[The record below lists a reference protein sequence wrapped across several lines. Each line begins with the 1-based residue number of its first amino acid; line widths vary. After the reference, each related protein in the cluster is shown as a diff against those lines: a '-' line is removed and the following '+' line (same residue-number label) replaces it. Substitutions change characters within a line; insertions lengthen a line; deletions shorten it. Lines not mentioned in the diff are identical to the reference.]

1 MPVSGSTATFKAPF
15 PSAEGKLRVGV
26 DPIPRIFRVENH
38 DEAYRL
44 WQSAGEKR
52 RLLLHVDAHHDM
64 WRLKG
69 RQCLSIANFICP
81 ALEDDIVREVFWVVP
96 GLSWQSGRNRRHLL
110 RHARKIAKDYP
121 GAARSLRIGRDRI
134 SARLFG
140 KPLTICSLD
149 SLPELDESVLLDI
162 DTDFYLIPRVTYGE
176 MDQHS
181 PLPWCWPEELLEG
194 LRAHQVRADIVT
206 IAYSVEG
213 GYTPLLWKYLGDE
226 TALRLQ
232 QPNSGSQALE
242 GMTCMRQAA
251 EAAERGQLAAA
262 EGIYERARRLLP
274 DSGAPLCHLAH
285 LNLRMRRDTD
295 ARRCYR
301 QALDL
306 DATYRTA
313 FNSVALWRY
322 EDRRYGGA
330 DEEWRRTLAL
340 DQADAYAHLG
350 LGWLA
355 QRRKSWQEAEMWFRK
370 AVSLNDCLVDG
381 WRGLGDVLAKQQ
393 RESDAIEAYQ
403 ASLRL
408 ALAGHK
414 PLRAPIATLPEPH
427 RLVDPNHCE
436 VFGQLGRLYEI
447 RGEIAEAIKRYRIS
461 AAGVG
466 AGPGVHWRLVRLYA
480 ESRQVNSALLQAACA
495 VKASF
500 FAVRDAMSSSLH
512 RLRRSSEHIYDRF
525 LSDESGPGK
534 TVAEDARTR
543 VTESWRK
550 FRRLTW
556 RERRALIRSLVLLP
570 LIALALRVLGFRRS
584 QMTLGK
590 LTPEREPA
598 LDGRSDSAMREA
610 QLAARMVATAS
621 RDGLVHGNC
630 LEQSLTLW
638 WLLRRRRIPA
648 QLRIGIRKQ
657 ANKFQ
662 AHAWVELAGAVLNDR
677 QDVHREYTAFA
688 GDIAALEAGAP

>member
-1 MPVSGSTATFKAPF
+1 MSAPGSTATSRAPF
-15 PSAEGKLRVGV
+15 PSAEGNLRVGV

-44 WQSAGEKR
+44 WQGADEKR
-52 RLLLHVDAHHDM
+52 RILLHVDAHHDM
-64 WRLKG
+64 WRLKC
-69 RQCLSIANFICP
+69 RECLSIANFICA

-96 GLSWQSGRNRRHLL
+96 GLSWQSARSRRHLL
-110 RHARKIAKDYP
+110 RHARKIAKGYR
-121 GAARSLRIGRDRI
+121 GADRSLRISRGRI
-134 SARLFG
+134 SARLLG
-140 KPLTICSLD
+140 KPLTICSID
-149 SLPELDESVLLDI
+149 SIPEFNESVLLDI
-162 DTDFYLIPRVTYGE
+162 DTDFYLIPRVAYGE
-176 MDQHS
+176 TDRHS

-194 LRAHQVRADIVT
+194 LRARQVRTDMAT

-232 QPNSGSQALE
+232 QPNSGSPALE

-262 EGIYERARRLLP
+262 EGIYEKARKLLP

-295 ARRCYR
+295 ARRFYR

-322 EDRRYGGA
+322 EDRRYGEA
-330 DEEWRRTLAL
+330 DEEWRRSLAL

-393 RESDAIEAYQ
+393 RARDAIEAYQ

-436 VFGQLGRLYEI
+436 VFARLGRVYEI
-447 RGEIAEAIKRYRIS
+447 RGETAEAIKRYRIS

-466 AGPGVHWRLVRLYA
+466 AGPGVHWRLARLYA
-480 ESRQVNSALLQAACA
+480 ELRQLNSAMLQAACA

-500 FAVRDAMSSSLH
+500 FAVRDAMDSSLH
-512 RLRRSSEHIYDRF
+512 RLCRSSERIYDRF
-525 LSDESGPGK
+525 FSDESGPRK
-534 TVAEDARTR
+534 TVTEDGRTR

-550 FRRLTW
+550 FCRLTW
-556 RERRALIRSLVLLP
+556 QERRALIHSLALLP
-570 LIALALRVLGFRRS
+570 LIALALRVLGFRRLR
-584 QMTLGK
+584 MILGK
-590 LTPEREPA
+590 LTPSSDPP
-598 LDGRSDSAMREA
+598 LDGRWEPGSDEVR
-610 QLAARMVATAS
+610 LDVRMVAAAS
-621 RDGLVHGNC
+621 REGLVRGNC

-677 QDVHREYTAFA
+677 HDVHREYTAFA
-688 GDIAALEAGAP
+688 RDIGALEAGAP